1 MVPQETKCLQ
11 IQIDSETDD
20 ESLQVVARKVVDN
33 VVSKVLDSQVEV
45 HHKAN
50 EHGGDPDDKE
60 TPTKDKISWPIR
72 VTVGL
77 TPEVRLKVQQLK
89 KSGFIDEEQI
99 TGTHLSPVALLK
111 VMIKNIDL
119 YYNTSSVDLVET
131 WNIKP
136 D

>member
-1 MVPQETKCLQ
+1 MPSEMVPQETKCLQ
-11 IQIDSETDD
+11 IQIDTDSETDD

-60 TPTKDKISWPIR
+60 TLTKDKISWPIR

-77 TPEVRLKVQQLK
+77 TPEVRLKVQQLR
-89 KSGFIDEEQI
+89 
-99 TGTHLSPVALLK
+99 K
-111 VMIKNIDL
+111 VVSLMRNKYQGHTCL
-119 YYNTSSVDLVET
+119 M
-131 WNIKP
+131 WP
-136 D
+136 C